1 MREELKGIFA
11 SVFGEKEELRFFF
24 APGRVNLIGEH
35 TDYNGGHVFPCALT
49 MGTYAAVAE
58 RNDGVVRMYSD
69 NFKDAGIKECS
80 LDDIR
85 YQKEDDWANY
95 PKGVMYEFQQRGYS
109 VPHGFDIVF
118 SGNIPNGAGL
128 SSSASIE
135 LLMGVVLQSYFHP
148 EVDALELVKMAQHA
162 ENTFIGVNCG
172 IMDQFAIGMGKKH
185 HAMLLNCDTLDYEY
199 SKLDVSGLALVIANT
214 NKKRTLADSSYN
226 TRRQECH
233 DALLDL
239 QKALDIASLGDI
251 KPSDFDEHSSLIQT
265 ETNRRRAK
273 HAVYENHRAI
283 KTAHMFKENN
293 VDEIGRLMKE
303 SHLSLKDDYEVTCP
317 ELDELV
323 FAAWDHEGV
332 IGSRMTGA
340 GFGGCTIS
348 IVKDAFVDDFIQKV
362 GDRYQ
367 EKTGLKA
374 EFYVAD
380 IGEGARE
387 LKGE

>member
-1 MREELKGIFA
+1 
-11 SVFGEKEELRFFF
+11 
-24 APGRVNLIGEH
+24 
-35 TDYNGGHVFPCALT
+35 
-49 MGTYAAVAE
+49 
-58 RNDGVVRMYSD
+58 
-69 NFKDAGIKECS
+69 
-80 LDDIR
+80 
-85 YQKEDDWANY
+85 
-95 PKGVMYEFQQRGYS
+95 
-109 VPHGFDIVF
+109 
-118 SGNIPNGAGL
+118 
-128 SSSASIE
+128 
-135 LLMGVVLQSYFHP
+135 
-148 EVDALELVKMAQHA
+148 
-162 ENTFIGVNCG
+162 
-172 IMDQFAIGMGKKH
+172 
-185 HAMLLNCDTLDYEY
+185 MLLNCDTLDYEY

-251 KPSDFDEHSSLIQT
+251 KPSDFDAHSSLIQN

-293 VDEIGRLMKE
+293 IDEIGRLMKE

-374 EFYVAD
+374 DFYVAD